1 MAMDWLKSM
10 SIGSDVR
17 SEKSRSS
24 EYDFMPPAPS
34 LSFHIE
40 VS

>member
-17 SEKSRSS
+17 SEKSKSS
-24 EYDFMPPAPS
+24 EYDFMPAAPS